1 VALPRQADGF
11 ARGADRGYTIQS
23 RDRRARRHPRDARP
37 GRDESG
43 QALGDEELQ
52 NDLITLIGAGHE
64 TTASTIAW
72 GTELLAHNPAA
83 LERARAAALES
94 DEEYLG
100 AVVKEILRMRPA
112 VPVTAGRI
120 LRDELTIGPHT
131 IPAGTA
137 IFFDGWGIQ
146 HDPAIYPGPER
157 FDPARFI
164 GREPEPYTWLP
175 FGGGAHRCIGA
186 ALAELETK
194 IALRTILR
202 KATIGPADGRLA
214 PMARRGITIVP
225 WGGSR
230 IVVTPA
236 G

>member
-1 VALPRQADGF
+1 MKRPR
-11 ARGADRGYTIQS
+11 
-23 RDRRARRHPRDARP
+23 RR
-37 GRDESG
+37 S
-43 QALGDEELQ
+43 
-52 NDLITLIGAGHE
+52 
-64 TTASTIAW
+64 W

-137 IFFDGWGIQ
+137 IFLDGWGIQ